1 MRLME
6 FKMERPDLC
15 KKGAFIKVKEYELPQ
30 SYYYTLDHAIG
41 MSKNYPE
48 KERLKSK
55 EGKVLEIKETQRGFY
70 IVMEFDE

>member
-1 MRLME
+1 MKLME

-15 KKGAFIKVKEYELPQ
+15 KKGDCIKVKEYELPQ
-30 SYYYTLDHAIG
+30 SYYYILDHAIG
-41 MSKNYPE
+41 MSKNYSE